1 MTTRET
7 IQRYFDAIHAGGWES
22 FIADD
27 FVFVNSNLDRAAHGR
42 AAYVEGAGRFF
53 RATTK
58 VEVKKLIVDGNDASV
73 IARYQVRSP
82 RGTTSLCDV
91 AEVLSVRDGKIAS
104 NAIFFDTA
112 AFREFMAAG

>member
-7 IQRYFDAIHAGGWES
+7 IQKYFGAIHGGGWES
-22 FIADD
+22 FLADD
-27 FVFVNSNLDRAAHGR
+27 FVFINSNLDRAVHSK
-42 AAYVEGAGRFF
+42 AAYLEGAGRFF
-53 RATTK
+53 ASTTM
-58 VEVKKLIVDGNDASV
+58 VEVKQLIVDGNDACA

-82 RGTTSLCDV
+82 RGQTSRCDV

-112 AFREFMAAG
+112 AFREFMAQ